1 MPLGLSSRSGARPL
15 DHGPR
20 ALLRLRWSDHDLTAL
35 GGGRRVRVD
44 ERERSDHRRAAGA
57 AGAHTAGAA
66 TGRARSRRAKS
77 G

>member
-1 MPLGLSSRSGARPL
+1 MPLRLSGRSGARPL

-20 ALLRLRWSDHDLTAL
+20 ALLRLRWSDHDLTTL

-44 ERERSDHRRAAGA
+44 ERERSDHRGAAGA
-57 AGAHTAGAA
+57 AGEYSAGAA
-66 TGRARSRRAKS
+66 TGRARPRRAKS